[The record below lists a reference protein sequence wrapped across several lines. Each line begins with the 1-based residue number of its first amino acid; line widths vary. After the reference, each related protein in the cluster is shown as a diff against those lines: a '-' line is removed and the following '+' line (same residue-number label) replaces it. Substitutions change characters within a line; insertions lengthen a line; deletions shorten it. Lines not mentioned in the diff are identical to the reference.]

1 MLRLRLPA
9 LHLKAFRSSISSI
22 SSYKVNSEVSDA
34 IAGSKAVV
42 ALESTII
49 SHGGLPYPR
58 NLELALDLES
68 VIRQEGGVP
77 GTCAVVDGVPTI
89 GLSMEQLD
97 AIATRK
103 DVMKASRRDLP
114 YACGLGKWASTTVA
128 ATMILAHAA
137 GIRFF
142 ATGGIGGVHRGAE
155 ETFDVSADLLEL
167 GKTPVVVVSAGV
179 KSILDIPKTLEV
191 LESQGVPVLSFQSD
205 TFPEFFTHGT
215 IPSPR
220 RVNSEEEV
228 ARMVLAA
235 SHCFNKPFESG
246 MVCAVPNPA
255 PYDDAAGLERCIL
268 QALSQADSEGVKGAA
283 ITPYILAAIEKMTGG
298 DSLESN
304 IALVKNNARV
314 ATRIAVEHAR
324 LVNNGVGPMMMSR
337 RNPPSN
343 EGSRR
348 GYRTSAME
356 QQHHVLV
363 VGGSAIDSVS
373 KITVPNTILRSSNP
387 AETRTSY
394 GG

>member
-1 MLRLRLPA
+1 ML
-9 LHLKAFRSSISSI
+9 
-22 SSYKVNSEVSDA
+22 
-34 IAGSKAVV
+34 
-42 ALESTII
+42 
-49 SHGGLPYPR
+49 
-58 NLELALDLES
+58 
-68 VIRQEGGVP
+68 
-77 GTCAVVDGVPTI
+77 C
-89 GLSMEQLD
+89 
-97 AIATRK
+97 
-103 DVMKASRRDLP
+103 
-114 YACGLGKWASTTVA
+114 
-128 ATMILAHAA
+128 
-137 GIRFF
+137 
-142 ATGGIGGVHRGAE
+142 
-155 ETFDVSADLLEL
+155 
-167 GKTPVVVVSAGV
+167 
-179 KSILDIPKTLEV
+179 
-191 LESQGVPVLSFQSD
+191 FQSN
-205 TFPEFFTHGT
+205 TFPAFFTHVT

-337 RNPPSN
+337 RNSPGT